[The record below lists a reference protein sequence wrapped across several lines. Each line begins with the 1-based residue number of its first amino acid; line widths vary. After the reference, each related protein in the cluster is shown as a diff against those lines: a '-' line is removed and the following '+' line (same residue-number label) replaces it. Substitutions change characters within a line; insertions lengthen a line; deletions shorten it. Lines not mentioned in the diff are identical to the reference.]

1 MGEDLTTLDRRITDA
16 LAALRSARA
25 VAEHSLNSTTRWRQ
39 DRAERVLNALLDQR
53 SRAQLREHAD
63 ILAGTAVGSRSTS

>member
-25 VAEHSLNSTTRWRQ
+25 VVEHSANSTTRWREE
-39 DRAERVLNALLDQR
+39 RAERVLNALLDQR
-53 SRAQLREHAD
+53 SRAQLRRHAD
-63 ILAGTAVGSRSTS
+63 MLAGTAAGSRSAR